1 MIFSDSGVILIR
13 QDFREADRIV
23 SIYTKEHGRLHARLP
38 GVSRPLGKLKALC
51 EPLTFADFRIYTRRN
66 GVIGT
71 VTGGKIHSVF
81 PHIHQDLRRMQLAC
95 HCCELL
101 MRLTPLHQPNPAK
114 LDLLVS
120 TLATLDQSGPN
131 HALAAAFTLR
141 LMTLAGFG
149 LDRPVLHISQ
159 EFWQK
164 MHEAPLNSLQ
174 FTEPE
179 DLLFLAKCNNVCNRF
194 LNRYLTYPLHTVK
207 NIGLTEPEQ
216 WIDLPELELQPVH

>member
-23 SIYTKEHGRLHARLP
+23 SIYTKEHGRLNARLP

-51 EPLTFADFRIYTRRN
+51 EPLTLADLRIYTRRG

-71 VTGGKIHSVF
+71 VTGGKIQSVF
-81 PHIHQDLRRMQLAC
+81 PHIHQDLRRLQLAC

-101 MRLTPLHQPNPAK
+101 MRLTPLHQPNSAK
-114 LDLLVS
+114 FDLLVS
-120 TLATLDQSGPN
+120 ALQTLDQTGANS
-131 HALAAAFTLR
+131 ALSAAFTLR

-149 LDRPVLHISQ
+149 LDHPVLQIS
-159 EFWQK
+159 EKFWQQI
-164 MHEAPLNSLQ
+164 HQAPLSSLE
-174 FTEPE
+174 FSDPE
-179 DLLFLAKCNNVCNRF
+179 DLLFLAKCNNVCRRF

-207 NIGLTEPEQ
+207 NIGLSEQEQ
-216 WIDLPELELQPVH
+216 WVELPELVLQPAH